1 MTHSAARLGIGGPV
15 GSGKTALIEGI
26 VPMLMAQGI
35 EVAVV
40 TNDLLTTEDAD
51 RLKRKGFLPAERVI
65 GVETG
70 SCPHTAIREDPT
82 MNQLAVQDLE
92 LLFPQLDLIL
102 IESGGDNLASTFSYE
117 LVDAYMFVIDVG
129 AGDDIP
135 RKNGP
140 GFVQSDLAVV
150 NKIDIAPY
158 VGADLGLMRQQATQ
172 YRQGKPVVY
181 TNCKTA
187 EGLDEVVAFIQET
200 LLFGRQM
207 GQPSTQPS
215 AQPPSTQQT
224 STQQPAGQQPATENL
239 IGSYS

>member
-1 MTHSAARLGIGGPV
+1 MPKSAARLGIGGPV

-26 VPMLMAQGI
+26 VPLLMAQGV

-51 RLKRKGFLPAERVI
+51 RLKRKGFLPPERVI

-117 LVDAYMFVIDVG
+117 LVDAYIFVIDVG

-150 NKIDIAPY
+150 NKVDLAPY
-158 VGADLGLMRQQATQ
+158 VGADLELMRLQSEQ
-172 YRQGKPVVY
+172 YREGKPVIY
-181 TNCKTA
+181 TNCKTGD
-187 EGLDEVVAFIQET
+187 GLSDVVAFVQKT
-200 LLFGRQM
+200 LLFSQAAE
-207 GQPSTQPS
+207 PVSV
-215 AQPPSTQQT
+215 
-224 STQQPAGQQPATENL
+224 
-239 IGSYS
+239 

>member
-1 MTHSAARLGIGGPV
+1 MPEKASRAAARLGIGGPV

-26 VPMLMAQGI
+26 VPLLMAQGV

-102 IESGGDNLASTFSYE
+102 IESGGDNLASTFSYD

-158 VGADLGLMRQQATQ
+158 VGADLDLMRLQSRQ
-172 YRQGKPVVY
+172 YRREKPVVY
-181 TNCKTA
+181 TNCKTG

-200 LLFGRQM
+200 LLFGQ
-207 GQPSTQPS
+207 QS
-215 AQPPSTQQT
+215 ARTAAIS
-224 STQQPAGQQPATENL
+224 
-239 IGSYS
+239 

>member
-1 MTHSAARLGIGGPV
+1 MKSAARLGIGGPV

-26 VPMLMAQGI
+26 VPILMEQGV

-51 RLKRKGFLPAERVI
+51 RLKRKGFLSADRIV

-92 LLFPQLDLIL
+92 LLYPQLDLIL

-140 GFVQSDLAVV
+140 GFVQSELAVV
-150 NKIDIAPY
+150 NKVDLAPY
-158 VGADLGLMRQQATQ
+158 VGADLELMRLQSEQ
-172 YRQGKPVVY
+172 YRQEKPVMY
-181 TNCKTA
+181 TNCKTG
-187 EGLDEVVAFIQET
+187 EGLEEVVACIQKT
-200 LLFGRQM
+200 LLFSGPM
-207 GQPSTQPS
+207 
-215 AQPPSTQQT
+215 
-224 STQQPAGQQPATENL
+224 ATA
-239 IGSYS
+239 SVS